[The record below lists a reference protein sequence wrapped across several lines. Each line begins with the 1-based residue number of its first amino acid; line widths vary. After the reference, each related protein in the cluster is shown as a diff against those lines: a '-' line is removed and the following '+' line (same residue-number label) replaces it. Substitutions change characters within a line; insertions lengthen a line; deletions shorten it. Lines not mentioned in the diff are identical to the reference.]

1 MFCSKCGADNAEG
14 ARFCAKCGA
23 ALAVAM
29 PEPAAA
35 ALTTMRSTT
44 DVSTTTPGSPTGKVP
59 WVAVVLSLLITGLG
73 QFYNNDWK
81 KGALMF
87 VGAVLG
93 FIFTGGLLT
102 LGFWI
107 WSMVDGYQVAA
118 GKGKPW

>member
-23 ALAVAM
+23 ALAAAV

-35 ALTTMRSTT
+35 PPTTMRSTT
-44 DVSTTTPGSPTGKVP
+44 DVTSAASPTGKAP
-59 WVAVVLSLLITGLG
+59 WVAVVLSLFITGLG
-73 QFYNNDWK
+73 QAYNNDWK
-81 KGALMF
+81 KGAVMF

-93 FIFTGGLLT
+93 FVFTGGLLT
-102 LGFWI
+102 VGFWI
-107 WSMVDGYQVAA
+107 WSMVDGHQVAS